1 MDSQEVVKR
10 SVGLKMHK
18 RMIRVFVWF
27 LLAMFING
35 PVIAN
40 DGERSTHGEAVKQE
54 AEQASGFP
62 VTVDLVVDEVA
73 DVLIGS
79 GRFRA
84 VAEMLLSWRGDAT
97 GAFES
102 RTLTGSAI
110 DVFLAEN
117 FDPGIFIANAEAPRE
132 VMARSLTLFPDGRVE
147 LFEKFA
153 VILTFETAIPS
164 YPFGDLD
171 LRIELQSVNHPIP
184 ELALQPRHFEFGHDN
199 LAHTVLKGNWY
210 LHGNESEVTSVKSL
224 SHGGKSRFSLA
235 IFHIKIAHDFTD
247 VAQKIL
253 VPLLSILFLSM
264 FINRYIVIFETESGG
279 DNGNWRV
286 GGQLTLLLTLFAL
299 KFSLGDDIPAT
310 HYLTMVDALFIAVSV
325 MVVFALVWGIYVI
338 YLFQSGRVE
347 LGHKFEHRSNLIF
360 LLLGLVFL
368 AWVASYL
375 LPVSH

>member
-1 MDSQEVVKR
+1 
-10 SVGLKMHK
+10 MHK
-18 RMIRVFVWF
+18 RMSRVFFWF
-27 LLAMFING
+27 LLTMFING

-40 DGERSTHGEAVKQE
+40 DGANSTHGGAVKQE
-54 AEQASGFP
+54 AEQQANAFP
-62 VTVDLVVDEVA
+62 ITVDLVVDEVA
-73 DVLIGS
+73 DVSIGS
-79 GRFRA
+79 ARFRA
-84 VAEMLLSWRGDAT
+84 VAEMLLSWSGYGGDAT
-97 GAFES
+97 GAFEP
-102 RTLTGSAI
+102 RTLTGDAI

-117 FDPGIFIANAEAPRE
+117 FNPGIFIANAEAPRE

-171 LRIELQSVNHPIP
+171 LRIELQSVNHSIP
-184 ELALQPRHFEFGHDN
+184 ELVFQPRHFEFGHDN
-199 LAHTVLKGNWY
+199 LAPTAVKGNWY

-235 IFHIKIAHDFTD
+235 IFHIKIAHDFAD
-247 VAQKIL
+247 VAQKVL

-347 LGHKFEHRSNLIF
+347 RGHKFEHRSNLIF